1 MVINNSKPYLFVA
14 NLLKNNSELLIIF
27 LKSDNEYDMINEV
40 KENIQ
45 HFDDLNLNVVWYKV
59 IDTRNGLVVA

>member
-14 NLLKNNSELLIIF
+14 NLLKKNSELLIIF

-45 HFDDLNLNVVWYKV
+45 HYEDLNLNVVWYKV
-59 IDTRNGLVVA
+59 IDTRNGLVIA

>member
-27 LKSDNEYDMINEV
+27 LRSDNEYDMINEV

-45 HFDDLNLNVVWYKV
+45 HYDDLNLNVVWYKV

>member
-45 HFDDLNLNVVWYKV
+45 HYDDLNLNVVWYKV

>member
-45 HFDDLNLNVVWYKV
+45 HYDDLNLNVVWYKV
-59 IDTRNGLVVA
+59 IDTRNGLVIA